1 MTTVKVTRK
10 KPVETV
16 PEKCEDSEPS
26 PGLKN
31 PVLMLS
37 RADENVSSPVSSESI
52 ECCEEREEDFDL
64 NNVQVIDDLR

>member
-10 KPVETV
+10 KPVESV
-16 PEKCEDSEPS
+16 PEKCEDSDS
-26 PGLKN
+26 GPGLKN

-37 RADENVSSPVSSESI
+37 RAEENVSPVSSESI

>member
-16 PEKCEDSEPS
+16 PEKCEDPEPS

-37 RADENVSSPVSSESI
+37 RADENVSPVSSESI